1 MEVVDN
7 TQVTKLVLNMV
18 QDIVMLSVQKISSIS
33 MERLIFLTGRLQDPL
48 LVLESMDLVALRWI
62 FGKPTLFQ
70 KLILPILAALEDQKD
85 VKTQLIAELLI
96 DMEAGAIW
104 MVVILT
110 HTELESK
117 TFLDQE

>member
-1 MEVVDN
+1 
-7 TQVTKLVLNMV
+7 MV
-18 QDIVMLSVQKISSIS
+18 QDIVMLSVLKISSIS

-48 LVLESMDLVALRWI
+48 LVLESTDLVALRWI
-62 FGKPTLFQ
+62 FGKPILFQ

-85 VKTQLIAELLI
+85 VKTQLTAELPI

-110 HTELESK
+110 RTELESK
-117 TFLDQE
+117 TFSDQE